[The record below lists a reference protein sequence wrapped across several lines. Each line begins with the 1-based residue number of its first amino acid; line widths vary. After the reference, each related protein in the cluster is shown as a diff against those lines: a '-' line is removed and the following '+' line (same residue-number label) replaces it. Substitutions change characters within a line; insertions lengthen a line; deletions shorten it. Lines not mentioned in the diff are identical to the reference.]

1 MTTTTVEGPLVIA
14 DISGYTA
21 FIADTELEHSREI
34 LTELLEC
41 VIAAMG
47 DKLTVAQLEGDAVCF
62 VGASTTPELLGW
74 VEQCFI
80 GFHRRL
86 RDIRISTTCTCRAC
100 ATVGSLT
107 LKLVAH
113 HGQFS
118 WHRVG
123 NREQLVGTPVN
134 AVHRLLKNHIP
145 SHEYFFASEP
155 ILSRLAPAKRAEF
168 TPHDETYD
176 SVGTISGGYR
186 DLAPLRV
193 IAERPERGP
202 VTPEEAQ
209 ATTSVIIDGS
219 ADDAWWVI
227 SDPEA
232 RRRWMEQT
240 HVDLK
245 PGARG
250 HMLGAEYHCHHGKN
264 KVSIFRVI
272 DAIEPSEIT
281 IETDWMATMMYGTN
295 RVVED
300 AGRVRIDSLMAFVP
314 MPGLKGKISTAL
326 IAKGFPSRMKKW
338 GETMQQLI
346 NERRASGAADPAC
359 EVPEQLQAS

>member
-1 MTTTTVEGPLVIA
+1 MAEIVEGPLVIA

-21 FIADTELEHSREI
+21 FIADTELEHSQEI

-62 VGASTTPELLGW
+62 VGNATTPELLGW

-86 RDIRISTTCTCRAC
+86 RDIKISTTCTCRAC

-113 HGQFS
+113 HGQYS
-118 WHRVG
+118 WHKVG

-145 SHEYFFASEP
+145 SHEYLFASEP
-155 ILSRLAPAKRAEF
+155 VLSRLAPAKRAEF
-168 TPHDETYD
+168 TPHDEAYD
-176 SVGTISGGYR
+176 HVGTIAGGYR
-186 DLAPLRV
+186 DLAPLRQ
-193 IAERPERGP
+193 IAMRPERGP

-209 ATTSVIIDGS
+209 ASVSVIVDGS
-219 ADDAWWVI
+219 PEDAWWVI

-232 RRRWMEQT
+232 RRRWMERP
-240 HVDLK
+240 HVELK
-245 PGARG
+245 AGARG

-272 DAIEPSEIT
+272 DAIEPTEIT
-281 IETDWMATMMYGTN
+281 IETEWMSTKMYGTN
-295 RVVED
+295 RVVVVD
-300 AGRVRIDSLMAFVP
+300 DGRVRIDSYMRFVGK
-314 MPGLKGKISTAL
+314 PGLKGKIGQAL
-326 IAKGFPSRMKKW
+326 ITKRFPPKMRKW
-338 GETMQQLI
+338 SAMMQRLVA
-346 NERRASGAADPAC
+346 ERRASSAAEATR
-359 EVPEQLQAS
+359 EVPEAKTAG